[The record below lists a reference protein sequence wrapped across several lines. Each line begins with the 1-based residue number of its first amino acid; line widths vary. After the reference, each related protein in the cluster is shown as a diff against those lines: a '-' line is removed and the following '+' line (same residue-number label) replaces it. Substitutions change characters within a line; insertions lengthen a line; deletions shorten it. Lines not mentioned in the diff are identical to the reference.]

1 MKTLGFKE
9 KETGWVSFFSFLPD
23 AYLRL
28 GGTAFVIKDGN
39 LWQQN
44 DKSNPI
50 TNTFFGVKYPSKIN
64 TVFNEVQTDDKI
76 FKTFVIE
83 GSSSWDVEIKT
94 NLTRTSLKAT
104 DFSKKESR
112 YFAYLRGNEQVG
124 DFSGNAQG
132 IGICQSNNSDTLFFK
147 TVSVLSNIGDQL
159 FKLDGDKSLFVGNI
173 IEKTDSSI
181 RVDVSL
187 VDNLNGFY
195 FFSSRN
201 ARADGG
207 EIRGYYA
214 DIEMEN
220 NDDKQVELF
229 AINANVIKSYV

>member
-28 GGTAFVIKDGN
+28 GGTAFVIKGGN

-44 DKSNPI
+44 DKTNPI

-104 DFSKKESR
+104 DFNKKESR
-112 YFAYLRGNEQVG
+112 YFAYLRGNEQEG
-124 DFSGNAQG
+124 DLNGNAQG
-132 IGICQSNNSDTLFFK
+132 VGICQSNDSDTLFFK
-147 TVSVLSNIGDQL
+147 RVSDFTNIGDQL
-159 FKLDGDKSLFVGNI
+159 FKLDGDKPILIGDVIN
-173 IEKTDSSI
+173 KTEDSI
-181 RVDVSL
+181 QVNANL
-187 VDNLNGFY
+187 VDRYTGF
-195 FFSSRN
+195 FILSSKN
-201 ARADGG
+201 ARVEGG

-229 AINANVIKSYV
+229 AINSNIIKSYV